1 MERLLGDSR
10 IQSIRLFWHKEL
22 QGEFTMN
29 GIVKI
34 LIFLVVLTLL
44 AGCSGADVI
53 PTSTPTTAPT
63 VTLIPTETPAS
74 RTPLPTVTPILQPTP
89 TPLSNA
95 VYYMIVLDASRRMS
109 NIFDGGSKWNAA
121 RATVDAVLAGLE
133 PDANYGLVSIGGS
146 NSTEGSDPCSEPS
159 VARLPFSAKTE
170 LTEGLNTLE
179 SAGTGSISTAYA
191 LAQEQFVGL
200 PRNTI
205 RVLIYISNSSD
216 GCTGRDEWSELQ
228 RQLDYNA
235 KVKEDFYSEI
245 IVVDEKIDPALQK
258 VANRYAKAD
267 DRVNFQFLQN
277 NEGVSNAV
285 NLTLSN
291 VSSYVQETVAT
302 RPTES
307 PLLSSYTLTPG
318 TTTVTF
324 TPSITSTPTLTYTPT
339 ITTTPTIGPTATIT
353 PTWTPSS
360 TPSAT
365 FTASPSSVSLLAVN
379 YLTRNEGCQVDVQV
393 KVTGS
398 NATGVFYVRN
408 GNMDADGLVSPQV
421 TLPTGTNWVSSFSL
435 NSILTLP
442 GDQPQYYLHEI
453 WFEYNGVETDHLE
466 ELICPGLFLPQ

>member
-1 MERLLGDSR
+1 
-10 IQSIRLFWHKEL
+10 
-22 QGEFTMN
+22 MN
-29 GIVKI
+29 GIVKTF
-34 LIFLVVLTLL
+34 IFLLVLTLL
-44 AGCSGADVI
+44 TGCSGAGAT
-53 PTSTPTTAPT
+53 PTPTATTAPT
-63 VTLIPTETPAS
+63 VTLVPTETPAS

-95 VYYMIVLDASRRMS
+95 VYYMIVFDASRRMS
-109 NIFDGGSKWNAA
+109 NIFDGGSKWDAA
-121 RATVDAVLAGLE
+121 RETVEAILAGLE
-133 PDANYGLVSIGGS
+133 PGANYGLVSIGGS
-146 NSTEGSDPCSEPS
+146 HSTEGSDPCSEPS
-159 VARLPFSAKTE
+159 VTRLPFSTKTE
-170 LTEGLNTLE
+170 LTERLNTLE
-179 SAGTGSISTAYA
+179 LAGTGSISTAYA

-200 PRNTI
+200 SRNTI

-216 GCTGRDEWSELQ
+216 GCTDRDEWSELQ
-228 RQLDYNA
+228 RQLEYNA

-245 IVVDEKIDPALQK
+245 IIVDQKIDPAIQK
-258 VANRYAKAD
+258 LANRYAKAD
-267 DRVNFQFLQN
+267 DKVNIQFLQN
-277 NEGVSNAV
+277 NAGVSDAA
-285 NLTLSN
+285 NLVLTN
-291 VSSYVQETVAT
+291 VSNYVQETVAT

-318 TTTVTF
+318 TTTATF

-398 NATGVFYVRN
+398 DATGRFHVRN
-408 GNMDADGLVSPQV
+408 DRMDAEGLVSQQV

-435 NSILTLP
+435 NSLLTLP
-442 GDQPQYYLHEI
+442 GEQPQYYLHEI
-453 WFEYNGVETDHLE
+453 WFEYNGVTTDHLE